1 MKILLGVFLFV
12 TSLVVVAEEERDS
25 TLSKEEVSK
34 LELQHEYS
42 NTKKLL
48 KDLENYESYRP
59 DSFNDASRNPFQ
71 KKRYEFDLDDDN

>member
-12 TSLVVVAEEERDS
+12 TSLLILAEEEIDS

-34 LELQHEYS
+34 LESQHEYS

>member
-1 MKILLGVFLFV
+1 MKFLLGAFLLVTPILLI
-12 TSLVVVAEEERDS
+12 AEKARDS
-25 TLSKEEVSK
+25 TLSKEQVSK
-34 LELQHEYS
+34 LESQHEYS

-71 KKRYEFDLDDDN
+71 KKRYQFDLEDYD

>member
-12 TSLVVVAEEERDS
+12 TPLIVIAEEEKDS
-25 TLSKEEVSK
+25 NLSKEEVSK
-34 LELQHEYS
+34 LESQHEYS

-59 DSFNDASRNPFQ
+59 DSFNDGTRNPFQ
-71 KKRYEFDLDDDN
+71 KKRYQFDLGEDK

>member
-1 MKILLGVFLFV
+1 MKFLLGVFLFV
-12 TSLVVVAEEERDS
+12 TPLIIVAEEERDS

-34 LELQHEYS
+34 LEPQQENS

-59 DSFNDASRNPFQ
+59 DSYSDAGRNPFQ
-71 KKRYEFDLDDDN
+71 KKRYQFDLDDDK